1 MSTTYKFLRW
11 MLFHEMGG
19 RESRYSKEVLD
30 WYREEDAR
38 DLRRSEWN

>member
-19 RESRYSKEVLD
+19 RESRYIKEVKVPEISGEVNGIN
-30 WYREEDAR
+30 W
-38 DLRRSEWN
+38 LRT